1 MQIVV
6 LAGVL
11 QKEELLRSQMTANV
25 VWINTVQEFSQH
37 RNADAFVDL
46 KFVNTIER
54 QQVLQQ
60 LLPKPVIVNS
70 VVHTLSETHASFIRI
85 NGWNTFLSSS
95 IIEAACNNNGLK
107 TKAEAVFALWNKE
120 LQWLPDEAG
129 FVTPRVVSTIVNEA
143 FLALAEGVST
153 KDEINTAMKLG
164 TAYPYGPFEWA
175 EKIGVRNIVALLEK
189 LSATQEHY
197 TPAELLMK
205 EALID

>member
-6 LAGVL
+6 LADVL
-11 QKEELLRSQMTANV
+11 QKEELLRSQMTADI

-37 RNADAFVDL
+37 RNADAFLDL

-54 QQVLQQ
+54 RQVLQQ

-70 VVHTLSETHASFIRI
+70 VVHTLNETHASFIRI

-95 IIEAACNNNGLK
+95 ITEAACNNNELK
-107 TKAEAVFALWNKE
+107 TKAEAVFAVLNKE
-120 LQWLPDEAG
+120 LQWLSDEAG
-129 FVTPRVVSTIVNEA
+129 FITPRVVSTITNEA

-175 EKIGVRNIVALLEK
+175 EKIGLQNIVSLLQK
-189 LSATQEHY
+189 LSKTQPRYE
-197 TPAELLMK
+197 PAELLVQ
-205 EALID
+205 EAWRS